1 MASGQFAA
9 FAQPTEPQV
18 SRRHAATMT
27 HGHCHQLIA
36 LREVDMRLRSV
47 RNLDE
52 ARGMVARLMRE
63 TQLAIDTAG
72 EAPSHA

>member
-1 MASGQFAA
+1 MASNRFTA
-9 FAQPTEPQV
+9 FALPIDPAEH
-18 SRRHAATMT
+18 RRHAATMV
-27 HGHCHQLIA
+27 HGHAHQLIA

-52 ARGMVARLMRE
+52 ARGMVARLMNE